1 MNVCHAARDL
11 SSKATASLNF
21 FFGRQTA
28 RQRIS
33 PPSLYTSHVA
43 TASRH
48 TARTARDPRS
58 THRYAAHTAR
68 TQWPCAHA
76 SDATP
81 QIESRLYMPVDTHA
95 LGARSRLCTPRS
107 RLYMPT
113 KTPRVQHG
121 LLPVEKKGYTCQLRR
136 LASNMAYCLLRKK
149 AIHANSDASRP
160 TWLIAC

>member
-1 MNVCHAARDL
+1 MNACHAARDL

-28 RQRIS
+28 RQRCQ
-33 PPSLYTSHVA
+33 PS
-43 TASRH
+43 
-48 TARTARDPRS
+48 TARDPRS
-58 THRYAAHTAR
+58 THWYAAHTPR
-68 TQWPCAHA
+68 TQWPRAHA
-76 SDATP
+76 PDATP

-113 KTPRVQHG
+113 KTPRIQHG
-121 LLPVEKKGYTCQLRR
+121 LLPVEEKGYTCQLRR
-136 LASNMAYCLLRKK
+136 LASNMAYCLLKRK